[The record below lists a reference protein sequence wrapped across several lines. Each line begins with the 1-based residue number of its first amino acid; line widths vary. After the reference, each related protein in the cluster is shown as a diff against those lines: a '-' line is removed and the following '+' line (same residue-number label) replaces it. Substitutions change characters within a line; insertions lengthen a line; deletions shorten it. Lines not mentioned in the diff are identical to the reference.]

1 MATPQPVEAAA
12 ATPASLAK
20 RLYDICDSFAEVASA
35 AEGIDSD
42 HVWEEISGAFSTASL
57 QSLLAPETS
66 ALAVDWR
73 RKLENWIGDQLQ
85 AKWRGGGVSPATDPP
100 PQPPVG
106 PSPLAYGLQAPQP
119 ATPAS
124 FLASSAGSPFA
135 SYPAYEGS
143 NGSFSAGHSPSNSM
157 DSPLM
162 SATPYANVP
171 SPFLS
176 PFHFPAPMYYAPPV
190 VNGLPVQ
197 LTPPTTLG
205 PGPGFGELEVDH
217 RFDMGLI
224 DFANSFGSNQ
234 TQLPQPQPPVLDPQV
249 TRRPSPVTLP
259 RLVTTDLSPSTN
271 FNASPTINISRSPTP
286 EPGFEHGRSR
296 SLSASGP
303 STPGHKTAHHR
314 RLSSGASSPRFHPF
328 ITTPKS
334 TDNAL
339 LAPDPSALLTPESPG
354 SLLSP
359 GASPSSMMAEL
370 ALSSPHSPAS
380 STGDGR
386 VGGSHKRSRSS
397 ETRSRAARTIA
408 YDENAV
414 FLKNDQH
421 VFVVHTQTRTKT
433 EITEA
438 DVLEIDLDSST
449 PSTSALHRAIHE
461 GQPYGDQ
468 TLLEECTNN
477 TSYAFTSTRA
487 GATNHWLVSF
497 SLDPSAPPTSP
508 RPLTTIAPRLPQPN
522 LPADAIF
529 TFVHFVPGTIVVSPT
544 YPMGASKWWRV
555 QECPGRH
562 ENCPGDGSWT
572 ARWDEEGEER
582 RPSRVVQHYA
592 SCSMRRV
599 DGDSF
604 ALGKLAR
611 AVRKTKPKM

>member
-1 MATPQPVEAAA
+1 
-12 ATPASLAK
+12 
-20 RLYDICDSFAEVASA
+20 
-35 AEGIDSD
+35 
-42 HVWEEISGAFSTASL
+42 
-57 QSLLAPETS
+57 
-66 ALAVDWR
+66 
-73 RKLENWIGDQLQ
+73 
-85 AKWRGGGVSPATDPP
+85 
-100 PQPPVG
+100 
-106 PSPLAYGLQAPQP
+106 
-119 ATPAS
+119 
-124 FLASSAGSPFA
+124 
-135 SYPAYEGS
+135 
-143 NGSFSAGHSPSNSM
+143 
-157 DSPLM
+157 
-162 SATPYANVP
+162 
-171 SPFLS
+171 
-176 PFHFPAPMYYAPPV
+176 MYYAPPV

-224 DFANSFGSNQ
+224 DFANSFGQNHGQ
-234 TQLPQPQPPVLDPQV
+234 PPHPQPPVLDPQI

-259 RLVTTDLSPSTN
+259 RLVTTDLSPSSG

-286 EPGFEHGRSR
+286 EPGFEHGRAR

-328 ITTPKS
+328 NTTPKS

-339 LAPDPSALLTPESPG
+339 LAPDPSALLTP
-354 SLLSP
+354 LSP
-359 GASPSSMMAEL
+359 GASPSAMMAEL

-397 ETRSRAARTIA
+397 ETRSRAARTVA

-414 FLKNDQH
+414 FLKNEQH

-449 PSTSALHRAIHE
+449 PSTSPLYRAVHE
-461 GQPYGDQ
+461 GLPYGEQ
-468 TLLEECTNN
+468 TLLEECTNAN
-477 TSYAFTSTRA
+477 SYAFTSTRA
-487 GATNHWLVSF
+487 GATNHWIVNF
-497 SLDPSAPPTSP
+497 SLDPSAPPASP
-508 RPLTTIAPRLPQPN
+508 RPVTTIAPRLPQPN
-522 LPADAIF
+522 LPSDAIF

-572 ARWDEEGEER
+572 AR
-582 RPSRVVQHYA
+582 
-592 SCSMRRV
+592 
-599 DGDSF
+599 
-604 ALGKLAR
+604 
-611 AVRKTKPKM
+611 